1 MRNININDTVK
12 VKLTEHGVNF
22 VNRYE
27 ENRYLLKKG
36 SNEMKTELWHLMQI
50 FGDAMYMGGDQ
61 FFINNTI
68 TLLDD

>member
-22 VNRYE
+22 VTRSKE
-27 ENRYLLKKG
+27 RGYLLKEG
-36 SNEMKTELWHLMQI
+36 NNEMTIELWHLMQV

-61 FFINNTI
+61 LFINNI
-68 TLLDD
+68 VTLLDD